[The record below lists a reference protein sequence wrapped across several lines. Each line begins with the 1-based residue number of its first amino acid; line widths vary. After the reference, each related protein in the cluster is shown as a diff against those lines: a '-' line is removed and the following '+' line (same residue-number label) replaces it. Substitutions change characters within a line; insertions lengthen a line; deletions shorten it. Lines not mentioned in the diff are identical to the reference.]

1 MNVKKNYY
9 LNNSISIEDCDSLLF
24 DNFNYFDEE
33 QLFVNFKNLLSFK
46 CSIVFE
52 LKNNGF
58 KVREISKLLDLP
70 VSTVNGRISKINR
83 TLRSLY

>member
-9 LNNSISIEDCDSLLF
+9 LNNSISIDDCDSSLF

-52 LKNNGF
+52 LKLNGF
-58 KVREISKLLDLP
+58 KVKEISRLLDIPL
-70 VSTVNGRISKINR
+70 STVNGRISKINH
-83 TLRSLY
+83 TLRSFY